1 MMGIQHYETFLLA
14 GILLNITPGND
25 TIYILSRAIA
35 QGRKAGIMSV
45 LGIGTGSL
53 VHTFFAAVGLSV
65 IIAQSPVLFNVIK
78 YAGAAYLFYIGVRMI
93 LSKSSVI
100 NLHNPDNEKYHKI
113 YWQAVLTNV
122 LNPKVALFFIS
133 FLPQFIDP
141 AYSNHYL
148 SFIVLGLSFTA
159 TGTLWCLLL
168 ALFASVISAALI
180 KNNKTGNYLTKA
192 CGFILVGLGIKVALV
207 K

>member
-1 MMGIQHYETFLLA
+1 MLGIQHYETFLLA
-14 GILLNITPGND
+14 GILLNLTPGND
-25 TIYILSRAIA
+25 TIYILSRTIA

-45 LGIGTGSL
+45 LGIATGSL
-53 VHTFFAAVGLSV
+53 VHTTFAAVGLSV

-78 YAGAAYLFYIGVRMI
+78 YAGAAYLFYIGLRMI
-93 LSKSSVI
+93 FSRSSLI
-100 NLHNPDNEKYHKI
+100 KLDDPRNEKNNKI

-141 AYSNHYL
+141 TYSNHYI
-148 SFIVLGLSFTA
+148 SFLILGLSFTT

-168 ALFASVISAALI
+168 ALFSSFISAALI
-180 KNNKTGNYLTKA
+180 KNKKTGSYLTKA

>member
-1 MMGIQHYETFLLA
+1 MIGIQHYETFLLA
-14 GILLNITPGND
+14 GILLNLTPGND
-25 TIYILSRAIA
+25 TIYILSRTIA

-45 LGIGTGSL
+45 LGIATGSL
-53 VHTFFAAVGLSV
+53 VHTLFAAVGLSV
-65 IIAQSPVLFNVIK
+65 IIAQSPVLFNIIK
-78 YAGAAYLFYIGVRMI
+78 YAGASYLFYIGIRMI
-93 LSKSSVI
+93 FSKASVI
-100 NLHNPDNEKYHKI
+100 KLDQPEDEKNKKI

-148 SFIVLGLSFTA
+148 SFIVLGLSFTI

-168 ALFASVISAALI
+168 ALFASVISSALI
-180 KNNKTGNYLTKA
+180 KNSKAGNYLNKA
-192 CGFILVGLGIKVALV
+192 CGFILVGLGFKVALV